1 MKEKLFFAPLSVAAS
16 ILSVGLVVASSVGA
30 YAAYSIKTFDNGLT
44 VTGSAKTTVEADS
57 AKWTL
62 NLTRSATED
71 SLQDGYDRMAQDLK
85 KTRAFLSAKG
95 FTNEQITVVPVSV
108 QEVYH
113 SDQYMGPKEY
123 NLVQTVTVQSSDV
136 AKVGQVAGEVQGLVV
151 QGVFAQANA
160 PEYFYTKL
168 ADLRVS
174 LLADAI
180 KDAKARAEQIA
191 KSNGNSVGTL
201 KAASSG
207 VVQVLAPNSV
217 EIQDAGQYDTST
229 VSKDVMATVRATFVI
244 K

>member
-1 MKEKLFFAPLSVAAS
+1 MKEKVVSSPLAVAALIIS
-16 ILSVGLVVASSVGA
+16 IGIVLAASVGA
-30 YAAYSIKTFDNGLT
+30 YAAYAIKSFDNGLT
-44 VTGSAKTTVEADS
+44 VTGSAKTRVEADS

-62 NLTRSATED
+62 NLTRTASED
-71 SLQDGYDRMAQDLK
+71 TLQAGYDKVASDLK

-95 FTNEQITVVPVSV
+95 FSDDQITVVPVNVS
-108 QEVYH
+108 EVYH
-113 SDQYMGPKEY
+113 SDQYSGPKEY
-123 NLVQTVTVQSSDV
+123 TLSQVVTVQSEDV
-136 AKVGQVAGEVQGLVV
+136 AKVGQIAGEVQGLIA

-160 PEYFYTKL
+160 PEYYYSKL

-180 KDAKARAEQIA
+180 HDAKARAEQIA
-191 KSNGNSVGTL
+191 KSNGNAVGTL

-217 EIQDAGQYDTST
+217 EIQDAGQYDTTT
-229 VSKDVMATVRATFVI
+229 VNKDVTATVRATFVI